1 MSQTKTGR
9 SPSPRRSRRRWP
21 LLAGIGVAVIAV
33 LAVAYTAL
41 SPAPTPTP
49 GAAASSSTGVAFTAT
64 TLSGQQV
71 NVPGGKPSVVFFFS
85 VNCGT
90 CGPGAQALAQAQQS
104 APDANY
110 VAVDVAP
117 DETATDVA
125 EFLTTNQA
133 TGLAYTLDTG
143 GALTSSYQL
152 TQLSTAVVLDAQGNT
167 VYRGVDPTPDQIQ
180 AALATAGAR

>member
-41 SPAPTPTP
+41 SPAPAPTA
-49 GAAASSSTGVAFTAT
+49 GSAASSSTGVAFTAT

-71 NVPGGKPSVVFFFS
+71 SVPGGKPSVVYFFT

-90 CGPGAQALAQAQQS
+90 CGPDAQALAQLQQTT
-104 APDANY
+104 PGANFA
-110 VAVDVAP
+110 AVDLDP
-117 DETATDVA
+117 NETVEDLRG
-125 EFLTTNQA
+125 FLDTNQA
-133 TGLAYTLDTG
+133 NALAYTIDTDG
-143 GALTSSYQL
+143 RLLSGYQIR
-152 TQLSTAVVLDAQGNT
+152 QLGVAVVLDASGNE
-167 VYRGVDPTPDQIQ
+167 VFRGYKPSAAQIQ
-180 AALATAGAR
+180 TALTEAGAR

>member
-1 MSQTKTGR
+1 MSQTTTGR
-9 SPSPRRSRRRWP
+9 SSSRRPARRRWP
-21 LLAGIGVAVIAV
+21 LLAGIGMAVIAV

-41 SPAPTPTP
+41 SPAPAPTA
-49 GAAASSSTGVAFTAT
+49 GSSAGVEFTAA

-71 NVPGGKPSVVFFFS
+71 SVPGGKPSVVFFFS

-90 CGPGAQALAQAQQS
+90 CGPGAQALAKAQQ
-104 APDANY
+104 ATPDANY

-117 DETATDVA
+117 GETDADVA

-133 TGLAYTLDTG
+133 TGLAYTLDTD
-143 GALTSSYQL
+143 GALTSAYQL
-152 TQLSTAVVLDAQGNT
+152 TQLSTAVVLDPQGAI

-180 AALATAGAR
+180 TALATAGTR

>member
-1 MSQTKTGR
+1 VSQTTTGR
-9 SPSPRRSRRRWP
+9 STSPRPPRRRWP
-21 LLAGIGVAVIAV
+21 MLAGIGMAVIAV

-41 SPAPTPTP
+41 APTAAPTA
-49 GAAASSSTGVAFTAT
+49 GSTAGSSAGIAFTAA

-71 NVPGGKPSVVFFFS
+71 SVPGGKPSVVFFFS

-90 CGPGAQALAQAQQS
+90 CGPGAQALAQAQQ
-104 APDANY
+104 ATPEANY
-110 VAVDVAP
+110 VAVDVDP
-117 DETATDVA
+117 SETATDVA

-133 TGLAYTLDTG
+133 TGLAYTLDTD
-143 GALTSSYQL
+143 GALTSAYRL